1 MWNMLEFFEQMSKI
15 VKEWGGAV
23 EGLQVAVVEFL
34 FPGDWQAACCSV
46 MACLTLANLQL
57 VSASTENKSLALHLR
72 R

>member
-46 MACLTLANLQL
+46 MACLILANL
-57 VSASTENKSLALHLR
+57 
-72 R
+72 